1 MRDKSVEKGKKK
13 MWKGVST
20 RSVTSDDGLQFFLL
34 VTRAWF
40 LKQQSLYNNFKQL
53 FKKIVD

>member
-1 MRDKSVEKGKKK
+1 